1 MRGYVSVKKYSSAY
15 CGKRWTIGIR
25 MMKDTRCSSFRNIS
39 ILGLGKLGAV
49 AAGCYAS
56 RGFRVIGADLNQNVV
71 ECCNKGEPPIQE
83 PGIEHL
89 YRSSRSFLTVTT
101 DGLAAV
107 QESEATL
114 ITVPTPSKT
123 DGAYCLEYVIGAC
136 KTVGD
141 ALREKASYHLVV
153 LKSTV
158 LPGSCDSEII
168 PFLEARSGKRC
179 GVDFGFCY
187 NPEFIALGSVIYN
200 IFNPDLIL
208 IGESDEAAG
217 DSLQE
222 ISSRL
227 LTGKRPLAR
236 MNLVNAELA
245 KLSVNSFVTMKITFA
260 NLLARMCEQLPGGD
274 VDVVTSALGLDSRI
288 GPKYLKGGLGYGGPC
303 FPRDNDAMLCLAR
316 RLGVSFP
323 LAEATD
329 QANRKIAGQI
339 ADLVGAHV
347 PAGARVGVLGLSYKP
362 NTPVVDESQGLL
374 IARILFERGFKV
386 IAYDPLALEPARSV
400 VGDRIQYRRSAQE
413 CIAEADAV
421 LITTPWD
428 EFKALDYSPRNDSS
442 GPLIVDCWGILDD
455 RTSNPATIIRL
466 GKNFAPHQIL
476 TRKPE
481 KVAPV
486 ELRHR

>member
-1 MRGYVSVKKYSSAY
+1 MTKEP
-15 CGKRWTIGIR
+15 
-25 MMKDTRCSSFRNIS
+25 RCSSFRTIS

-56 RGFRVIGADLNQNVV
+56 RGFHVIGADINQNVV
-71 ECCNKGEPPIQE
+71 DRCNNGRPPIQE
-83 PGIEHL
+83 PGIEDL
-89 YRSSRSFLTVTT
+89 YRSSRSFLRVTT
-101 DGLAAV
+101 DGFGAV
-107 QESEATL
+107 QQSDATL
-114 ITVPTPSKT
+114 ITVPTPSKS
-123 DGAYCLEYVIGAC
+123 DGAYSLDYVIGAC

-141 ALREKASYHLVV
+141 ALRGKAGYHLVV

-158 LPGSCDSEII
+158 LPGSCDSEIV
-168 PFLEARSGKRC
+168 PLLEARSGKRC
-179 GVDFGFCY
+179 GIDFGFCY

-217 DSLQE
+217 DNLQE

-227 LTGKRPLAR
+227 LTSKRPLAR

-316 RLGVSFP
+316 HLGVSFP

-339 ADLVGAHV
+339 ADLVRAYV
-347 PAGARVGVLGLSYKP
+347 PAGACIGVLGLSYKP

-374 IARILFERGFKV
+374 IAGILLNCGFEV
-386 IAYDPLALEPARSV
+386 IAYDPLALEPARDV
-400 VGDRIQYRRSAQE
+400 FGDRIQYRRSAQE
-413 CIAEADAV
+413 CITDADAV
-421 LITTPWD
+421 LITTPWE
-428 EFKALDYSPRNDSS
+428 EFKDLDYSRENRSRN
-442 GPLIVDCWGILDD
+442 LVVIDCWGFWTAQQL
-455 RTSNPATIIRL
+455 S
-466 GKNFAPHQIL
+466 
-476 TRKPE
+476 E
-481 KVAPV
+481 YV
-486 ELRHR
+486 